1 MQEGGGR
8 HSRRPHAEGHPRLA
22 PKDKARGPR
31 QGSGICVL
39 GMVYGVVVEC
49 THFSNK
55 LIDWQPATQE
65 LATAGDKKAANKNA
79 FVQRM
84 FTGFPSSTLRSHT
97 SAFSIHFLHG
107 WAVWNCEFQDTKLF
121 WVTTPKNK
129 RPKFSFLWASFRII
143 FLEGLANFFWTN
155 PDRKNRRFWFPQFP
169 EMRRGFPSSF
179 SCFFFMCNL
188 LFYSIFLVFLCPK
201 RQFSAKFQ
209 EGFLSSS
216 PELGT
221 ARGGGIFR
229 FSLNWSGGGC
239 LRGAAH

>member
-1 MQEGGGR
+1 
-8 HSRRPHAEGHPRLA
+8 
-22 PKDKARGPR
+22 
-31 QGSGICVL
+31 
-39 GMVYGVVVEC
+39 MVYGVVVEC

-65 LATAGDKKAANKNA
+65 LATTGDKKAANKNA

-188 LFYSIFLVFLCPK
+188 LFYSSFLVFFVPK
-201 RQFSAKFQ
+201 TAIFSKISRRISFIVPRTWHRQ
-209 EGFLSSS
+209 G
-216 PELGT
+216 
-221 ARGGGIFR
+221 RGHF
-229 FSLNWSGGGC
+229 
-239 LRGAAH
+239 